1 MVHSGVFLYYWATA
15 GPPNVAGPGVAYP
28 LTPPSRRASISFL
41 YVTIDNV
48 PNVFFPDTVYI
59 IASCCYATI
68 NRFIERED
76 ARNERKLH
84 ADFRSNA
91 ANYLALIYW
100 L

>member
-1 MVHSGVFLYYWATA
+1 MF
-15 GPPNVAGPGVAYP
+15 
-28 LTPPSRRASISFL
+28 RMF
-41 YVTIDNV
+41 
-48 PNVFFPDTVYI
+48 FFPDTVYI

-91 ANYLALIYW
+91 ANYLALIY
-100 L
+100 